1 MRRIGNSGV
10 NGTGSFAEPIHEKS
24 RTAESEVAHR
34 PAMVAMAIVVDRYVK
49 AVRYATAVGGE
60 L

>member
-1 MRRIGNSGV
+1 MRRIDNSGL
-10 NGTGSFAEPIHEKS
+10 NGTGSFAKPIHEKS

-49 AVRYATAVGGE
+49 AVGGE